1 MNTIKR
7 GVLTDLTPYKKG
19 RKRRKRR
26 HIKSEIL
33 KILEAYKKGELVRL
47 VTAIKRDFADITDP
61 IKRAFFYF
69 LHTIKKGLFRL
80 FGLYKKRASTE
91 LKHHLVRLRNAPP
104 SQSQKVTPRSPGI

>member
-1 MNTIKR
+1 MTVIKKGISEFMNAIKKGSFGR
-7 GVLTDLTPYKKG
+7 FDTPIKKG

-61 IKRAFFYF
+61 LKRAFFYF
-69 LHTIKKGLFRL
+69 LHTIKKGVFRL
-80 FGLYKKRASTE
+80 FGPHKKEAKNHPCSNPQ
-91 LKHHLVRLRNAPP
+91 KAP
-104 SQSQKVTPRSPGI
+104 S